1 MKCVVETTPPTHH
14 GRALAPGPPPRRA
27 HLSLPSSAPSG
38 HTTARLKAD
47 ILVSDSEPRPAKS
60 PRSAPLRRVRQAKP
74 RFATQTGS
82 KPNARPATH
91 SLRVLPQRRE
101 SAQFNSYISEDTT
114 RWWWCGCQKQPRQ
127 PPACCAA
134 SCNLRAFIRALGINT
149 NRRRYTDCSAP
160 QPHGPHHPQR
170 PPPGL
175 AALARPPFRRV
186 GLEFSWKVP
195 GIQLES
201 NWNLTSFQMNAR
213 SQRRLGG
220 YGGGE
225 EGGIVRRG

>member
-47 ILVSDSEPRPAKS
+47 ILVSNSEPRPAKS

-134 SCNLRAFIRALGINT
+134 SCNLRAFIRALGIT
-149 NRRRYTDCSAP
+149 TRTVAVTPIARRHSHTARITHSARRQGLP
-160 QPHGPHHPQR
+160 PLPVHPSE
-170 PPPGL
+170 GWAWNL
-175 AALARPPFRRV
+175 A
-186 GLEFSWKVP
+186 GEC
-195 GIQLES
+195 LES
-201 NWNLTSFQMNAR
+201 NWNPIGT
-213 SQRRLGG
+213 
-220 YGGGE
+220 
-225 EGGIVRRG
+225 

>member
-101 SAQFNSYISEDTT
+101 SAQFNSYISEATT
-114 RWWWCGCQKQPRQ
+114 RQWWCGCYKNNHANTGMPRRLLQSTRLHQGAGNQHKPSPLHRLLGATATRPASPTAPAARACRPCPSTLQKGG
-127 PPACCAA
+127 
-134 SCNLRAFIRALGINT
+134 LGI
-149 NRRRYTDCSAP
+149 
-160 QPHGPHHPQR
+160 
-170 PPPGL
+170 
-175 AALARPPFRRV
+175 
-186 GLEFSWKVP
+186 
-195 GIQLES
+195 
-201 NWNLTSFQMNAR
+201 
-213 SQRRLGG
+213 
-220 YGGGE
+220 
-225 EGGIVRRG
+225 